1 MATIMMVIMIGLLLL
16 GFPMMV
22 PLITGAVVGFVMMF
36 DGFGQMGTFIQQMMG
51 GIRPASLIAVPMF
64 ILAADIMTRGQSADR
79 LINMV
84 MAFIGHVKGGLA
96 ISTATSCTLFG
107 AVSGST
113 QATVVA
119 VGSPLR
125 PKMLKAGYSDPFTLA
140 LIINA
145 SDIAFLIPP
154 SIGMIIYG
162 VISETSIA
170 ELFIAG
176 IGPGIL
182 ILFMFSIYCLI
193 YAYKN
198 DVPTE
203 ERATWAQRAVSVRD
217 ALWPLFF
224 PVIIVGGIYGGI
236 FSPTEAAAVC
246 VLYAFLLEFVVF
258 RSLKMADVWRIAK
271 STGLITA
278 VVFILVAVGN
288 GFSWIISF
296 AQIPQSILEA
306 VGVNE
311 AGPVGVLIAICV
323 AFFIACMF
331 VDPIVVILVLTPIF
345 APAIESTGLDPVLVG
360 VLITL
365 QVAIGSATPPFGCDI
380 FTAIAI
386 FKRPYLE
393 VIRGTPPFIF
403 MLVAAAGLI
412 IAFPDI
418 ALFLRDVAFRD

>member
-1 MATIMMVIMIGLLLL
+1 MTAIILSIMIVLLLL
-16 GFPMMV
+16 GFPMMI
-22 PLITGAVVGFVMMF
+22 PLATAAFVGFYMTFGGM
-36 DGFGQMGTFIQQMMG
+36 GQMETLIQQMMG
-51 GIRPASLIAVPMF
+51 GIRP
-64 ILAADIMTRGQSADR
+64 T
-79 LINMV
+79 
-84 MAFIGHVKGGLA
+84 
-96 ISTATSCTLFG
+96 
-107 AVSGST
+107 GST

-125 PKMLKAGYSDPFTLA
+125 PRMLKAGYKDPFTLA
-140 LIINA
+140 LIINS

-162 VISETSIA
+162 VISGTSIG

-176 IGPGIL
+176 IGPGLL
-182 ILFMFSIYCLI
+182 ILLMFSLYCVA
-193 YAYKN
+193 YAIIK

-203 ERATWAQRAVSVRD
+203 PKSTWRERLTAVQK
-217 ALWPLFF
+217 ALWPLGF
-224 PVIIVGGIYGGI
+224 PVLIVGGIYGGI
-236 FSPTEAAAVC
+236 FSPTEAAAAC
-246 VLYAFLLEFVVF
+246 VLYAVLLEFVIF
-258 RSLKMADVWRIAK
+258 RSLKLPDMYAIAK

-296 AQIPQSILEA
+296 AQIPQTLLEA
-306 VGVNE
+306 FGINE

-345 APAIESTGLDPVLVG
+345 APAIAASGLDPVLVG

-386 FKRPYLE
+386 FKRPYWE
-393 VIRGTPPFIF
+393 VIRGTPPFVF
-403 MLVAAAGLI
+403 MLILSAALI
-412 IAFPDI
+412 IMFPQI
-418 ALFLRDVAFRD
+418 ALFLRDMAFR

>member
-1 MATIMMVIMIGLLLL
+1 MAMTLMLIMIGLLLL
-16 GFPMMV
+16 GFPMMI
-22 PLITGAVVGFVMMF
+22 PLITASVVGFYMMF
-36 DGFGQMGTFIQQMMG
+36 NGFGQMDTFIQQVLG

-84 MAFIGHVKGGLA
+84 MSFIGHIKGGLA
-96 ISTATSCTLFG
+96 ISTAASCTLFG

-119 VGSPLR
+119 IGSPLR

-162 VISETSIA
+162 VISETSIG

-176 IGPGIL
+176 IGPGLL
-182 ILFMFSIYCLI
+182 ILVLFSMYCLF
-193 YAYKN
+193 YAIKN

-203 ERATWAQRAVSVRD
+203 PKSTWKERGRGIVEAI
-217 ALWPLFF
+217 WPLFF

-246 VLYAFLLEFVVF
+246 VLYAFLLEFIVF
-258 RSLKMADVWRIAK
+258 RSLKIPDVYRIAK

-278 VVFILVAVGN
+278 VVFILVGVGN

-296 AQIPQSILEA
+296 AQIPQAILEA
-306 VGVNE
+306 VGIDNM
-311 AGPVGVLIAICV
+311 GPTGVLISVCV
-323 AFFIACMF
+323 AFFVACMF

-345 APAIESTGLDPVLVG
+345 APAIAATGLDPVHVG

-386 FKRPYLE
+386 FKRPYWE
-393 VIRGTPPFIF
+393 VIRGTPVFVAILIF
-403 MLVAAAGLI
+403 SAGLI
-412 IAFPDI
+412 IAYPQI
-418 ALFLRDVAFRD
+418 ALFLRDLAFDK

>member
-1 MATIMMVIMIGLLLL
+1 MTTIMVTTMIALLLL
-16 GFPMMV
+16 GFPMMI
-22 PLITGAVVGFVMMF
+22 PLITAAVIGFFMMF
-36 DGFGQMGTFIQQMMG
+36 NGLGQMDTLIQQMMA

-64 ILAADIMTRGQSADR
+64 ILAADIMTRGQSAER

-84 MAFIGHVKGGLA
+84 MSFIGHVKGGLA
-96 ISTATSCTLFG
+96 VSTAASCTLFG

-125 PKMLKAGYSDPFTLA
+125 PKMLKAGYSDSFTLA
-140 LIINA
+140 LIINS

-162 VISETSIA
+162 VISGTSIA

-176 IGPGIL
+176 IGPGLL
-182 ILFMFSIYCLI
+182 ILLMFSVYCVI
-193 YAYKN
+193 YATLRH
-198 DVPTE
+198 VPTE
-203 ERATWAQRAVSVRD
+203 PKSGWGERFTAVRL
-217 ALWPLFF
+217 ALWPLGF
-224 PVIIVGGIYGGI
+224 PVIIVGGIYGGV
-236 FSPTEAAAVC
+236 FSPTEAAAAC
-246 VLYAFLLEFVVF
+246 VLYAIFLEFLIF
-258 RSLKMADVWRIAK
+258 RSLKLPDIYAIAK

-296 AQIPQSILEA
+296 AQIPQELLAAAGIH
-306 VGVNE
+306 E
-311 AGPVGVLIAICV
+311 AGPTGVLIAICI
-323 AFFIACMF
+323 AFFVACMF

-345 APAIESTGLDPVLVG
+345 APAVEATGLDPVLVG
-360 VLITL
+360 ILITL

-386 FKRPYLE
+386 FKRPYLD
-393 VIRGTPPFIF
+393 VIKGTPPFILI
-403 MLVAAAGLI
+403 LVLAAALLI
-412 IAFPDI
+412 LFPQI
-418 ALFLRDVAFRD
+418 ALFLRDLAFR